1 MVVKSTSSC
10 TGWEGRT
17 PVHFMCLQDHLMLRR
32 VMSGGERC
40 VYKCK
45 MLHDAFI
52 NVSVYVFIN
61 HQNDVLAS
69 GAGAPPCL

>member
-32 VMSGGERC
+32 VMAGGERC
-40 VYKCK
+40 VYKRE
-45 MLHDAFI
+45 MLLDAFI

-61 HQNDVLAS
+61 HQNTS
-69 GAGAPPCL
+69 GPPPAGAPPRL